1 VPPAD
6 KQMWIGA
13 IVVLMMIFRPAGLIP
28 AKRRR
33 IEIEGGTDGTPR
45 AETFAIPRAG
55 SMGGA
60 T

>member
-1 VPPAD
+1 
-6 KQMWIGA
+6 MWIGA

-33 IEIEGGTDGTPR
+33 IEMAGSTDETPR
-45 AETFAIPRAG
+45 GETLRRAARRLDG
-55 SMGGA
+55 WLP